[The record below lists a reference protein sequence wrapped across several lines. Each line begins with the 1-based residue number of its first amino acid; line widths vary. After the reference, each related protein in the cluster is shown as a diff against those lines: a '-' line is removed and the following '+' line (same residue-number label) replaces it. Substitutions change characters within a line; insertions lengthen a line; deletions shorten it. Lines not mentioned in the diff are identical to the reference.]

1 MAEEDSIK
9 RVLKLASKLEL
20 GNPDVAGKSLAEISK
35 FLLKRI
41 PDYKRPE
48 AIRKMIIKLRIM
60 NAEEIASKE
69 MKDYSSMGQS
79 LSFIKNVLSGHDKDY
94 VRRVLD
100 AIIRNMVW

>member
-1 MAEEDSIK
+1 MSEENSIK
-9 RVLKLASKLEL
+9 RALKLASKLEL

-41 PDYKRPE
+41 PEHKRPD

-60 NAEEIASKE
+60 NAEEIADKD

-79 LSFIKNVLSGHDKDY
+79 LSFIKNVLAGNDKDY
-94 VRRVLD
+94 IRRVLD